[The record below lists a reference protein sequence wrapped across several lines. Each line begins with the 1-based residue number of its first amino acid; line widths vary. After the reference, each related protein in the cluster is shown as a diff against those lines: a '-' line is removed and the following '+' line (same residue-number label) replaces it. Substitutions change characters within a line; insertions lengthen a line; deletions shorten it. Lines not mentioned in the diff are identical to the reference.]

1 MIGAAGRAVGFLF
14 LTLAPTCQEGGLY
27 VKEYGV
33 KGGSGIG
40 WRITL
45 GSMLHLLRDAIFPL
59 AKLENL
65 VCDRRDLRGSI
76 AATNVEAYKDIV
88 RTTMLLIGDT
98 NPGLAAAVEYE
109 ARSSFLFSPPDSA
122 DGGPASPYRLDVE
135 KIAAAQA
142 FAHDEAV
149 QLERS
154 VAFETFLD
162 GNEWGGL
169 WGSTPGLKDHA
180 MPVNRAGLS
189 DDLRLKVSSNVT
201 RMKSSLYFYPY
212 NNDII

>member
-1 MIGAAGRAVGFLF
+1 MIGAAGRAVGFLL
-14 LTLAPTCQEGGLY
+14 LTLAPTCQEAGLY
-27 VKEYGV
+27 VTEYGV

-45 GSMLHLLRDAIFPL
+45 GSMLHLLQDLIFPL

-65 VCDRRDLRGSI
+65 GYDRRDLRGSI

-122 DGGPASPYRLDVE
+122 DGDPATPSRLDVE

-142 FAHDEAV
+142 FAHDEAM
-149 QLERS
+149 QLERF
-154 VAFETFLD
+154 AACETFLD
-162 GNEWGGL
+162 GNDWEGL
-169 WGSTPGLKDHA
+169 WESTPGLEDHA
-180 MPVNRAGLS
+180 MPANRTMLS
-189 DDLRLKVSSNVT
+189 DDLQRKVRYV
-201 RMKSSLYFYPY
+201 
-212 NNDII
+212 